1 MELFSGSPL
10 PMEKVP
16 VLVGV
21 ILNILNNDMA
31 SKCTQVQ
38 NWKGECGVPVP
49 DTVLQLLACEDAL
62 KFPV

>member
-1 MELFSGSPL
+1 M
-10 PMEKVP
+10 
-16 VLVGV
+16 LVGV